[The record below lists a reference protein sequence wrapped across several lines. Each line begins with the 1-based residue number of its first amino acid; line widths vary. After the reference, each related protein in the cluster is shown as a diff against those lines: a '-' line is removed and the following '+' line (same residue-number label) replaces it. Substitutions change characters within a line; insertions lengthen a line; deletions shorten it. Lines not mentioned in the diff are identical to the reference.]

1 MDCKL
6 HLKTYLTENGI
17 GYHEMTHDQA
27 FTAQEVAAALHVH
40 GKSLAKVVMVKANDW
55 LVMLVLPATQQID
68 FTRLK
73 RALDT
78 DEVRLAREDEFEHL
92 FPDCDTGAMPPFGNL
107 YGVPVCVDGSLTRLP
122 EIVFQAGTHQETMQV
137 TYKDFARLV
146 KPIVAEF
153 GMQPLHV
160 RLPEY
165 A

>member
-6 HLKTYLTENGI
+6 HLRDYLTENGI
-17 GYHEMTHDQA
+17 GFHEMTHDQV

-55 LVMLVLPATQQID
+55 LVMLVLPASLQID
-68 FTRLK
+68 FTNLK
-73 RALDT
+73 RALGT
-78 DEVRLAREDEFEHL
+78 DEVRLAHENEFEHL

-107 YGVPVCVDGSLTRLP
+107 YGVPVCVDESLIHLP
-122 EIVFQAGTHQETMQV
+122 EIVFQAGTHLETMQV
-137 TYKDFARLV
+137 AYKDFARLV
-146 KPIVAEF
+146 KPIVGDF
-153 GMQPLHV
+153 TMQPAHA

>member
-6 HLKTYLTENGI
+6 HLRNYLNENGI
-17 GYHEMTHDQA
+17 GFHEMTHDPA
-27 FTAQEVAAALHVH
+27 FTAQEIAAALHVH

-55 LVMLVLPATQQID
+55 LVMLVLPATRQID
-68 FTRLK
+68 FTCLK

-78 DEVRLAREDEFEHL
+78 EEVRLAHENEFEHL

-107 YGVPVCVDGSLTRLP
+107 YGVPVCVDESLAREP
-122 EIVFQAGTHQETMQV
+122 EIVFQAGTHRETMQLG
-137 TYKDFARLV
+137 YKDFARLV
-146 KPIVAEF
+146 KPIVADF
-153 GMQPLHV
+153 TMLPAHA